1 MDYTPL
7 LERKNELSLAY
18 AIEPNPKAALALRI
32 RWSEVCNILNLL
44 GYAEPEPTKA
54 ELMTLINTLED

>member
-18 AIEPNPKAALALRI
+18 AIEPDPQAAFTLRI

-44 GYAEPEPTKA
+44 GYTEPEPTDK
-54 ELMTLINTLED
+54 ELNDLINTLED